1 MYLLIYFFYLFS
13 QFHDHMRL
21 LSVLFVS
28 EPGTVSGT
36 EVILNKHMLVCVFHG
51 TNAISQGN
59 TMTSL

>member
-1 MYLLIYFFYLFS
+1 
-13 QFHDHMRL
+13 MRL